1 MTVNKEKISDE
12 KKGKEFKAEIRVEGS
27 RLICELEGRLDTITA
42 PDLLT
47 GFNDNMTDDIK
58 EITVDM
64 AETEYISSAGLRVLL
79 SMRKKLSGVD
89 NFHIINHSD
98 SIKEI
103 LGVTGFDQLFG
114 MA

>member
-12 KKGKEFKAEIRVEGS
+12 EKGKAFKTEIRVEGS
-27 RLICELEGRLDTITA
+27 RLICELAGRLDTITA
-42 PDLLT
+42 PELLAS
-47 GFNDNMTDDIK
+47 FNDNRTDDIK

-79 SMRKKLSGVD
+79 SMRKTLSGVEY
-89 NFHIINHSD
+89 FHIINYSD

-103 LGVTGFDQLFG
+103 LKVTGFDQLFG